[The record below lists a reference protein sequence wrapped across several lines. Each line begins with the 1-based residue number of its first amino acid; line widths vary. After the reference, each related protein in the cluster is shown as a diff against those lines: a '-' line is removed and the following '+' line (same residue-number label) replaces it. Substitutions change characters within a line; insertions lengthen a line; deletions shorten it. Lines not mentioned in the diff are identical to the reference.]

1 MNVENFNTWI
11 FDLDNTLYSAETGI
25 FDQVDKLMG
34 KFISQHLKLKISE
47 AKILQKKYF
56 KKHGTTLKGLMDDH
70 NIDPEFFLKEVH
82 KLDYSIINPDPILKK
97 ALEKIKGRKII
108 FTNANLP
115 HVKSILQR
123 LEIENIFE
131 NIFDITDA
139 KYIPKPEIKSYK
151 QLVEHYDIDTKKT
164 IMFDDIA
171 RNLVPASKLGFTT
184 VWIDIGKENYSDDI
198 ENSRKYLDYK
208 TTSLP
213 LWLNSFIKELK

>member
-1 MNVENFNTWI
+1 MDINSYNTWI

-34 KFISQHLKLKISE
+34 EFISHHLKLEMPE
-47 AKILQKKYF
+47 AKKLQKRYF
-56 KKHGTTLKGLMDDH
+56 KKHGTTLRGLMDEH
-70 NIDPEFFLKEVH
+70 KVDPELFLNEVH
-82 KLDYSIINPDPILKK
+82 KLDYSIIYPDPELKNALI
-97 ALEKIKGRKII
+97 ALEGKKII
-108 FTNANLP
+108 YTNANQA
-115 HVKSILQR
+115 HVNAILKR
-123 LEIENIFE
+123 LDIENVFE

-139 KYIPKPEIKSYK
+139 NYIPKPEIEAYK
-151 QLVEHYDIDTKKT
+151 QLIKQHDLDAKKC

-198 ENSRKYLDYK
+198 KNSRKYLNYE

-213 LWLNSFIKELK
+213 LWLNSIIKES